1 MVSVSEW
8 RKAKQLPADVDP
20 ERTTKRSRDGATV
33 TELLRTA
40 NRAGVPLCMS
50 EATLLPRKRT
60 ALVRYRTADVLC
72 YILGGRGVVT
82 IGDKTF
88 AVGTGEA
95 VHVPPMTPHR
105 FEAVGGIPLRI
116 LRCFAP
122 ACTDADAEVLD
133 TDSTV
138 PKRPMNVLPAVP
150 RRRPPIIAG
159 SPITSN
165 ALLALRK
172 DRGLIQAAYWARLFV
187 TQSAG
192 SRYERGR
199 NVPRPVQLMIRLAY
213 GSNRDAFSLFE
224 RLRKSF
230 EGCPTPALSMLNAAH
245 SGEGMIALRKALGLN
260 QGHFWA
266 AVGVTQS
273 GGSRYEA
280 GREFSEA
287 ILILLRLLLLPEPSA
302 LALLETL
309 RRDELA

>member
-8 RKAKQLPADVDP
+8 RKAKQLSDNVEP
-20 ERTTKRSRDGATV
+20 ESTPRRSRDGATV

-72 YILGGRGVVT
+72 YILGGRGAVT

-122 ACTDADAEVLD
+122 ACTDADAELLD
-133 TDSTV
+133 ADSSV
-138 PKRPMNVLPAVP
+138 PRKPLNVLPAVP
-150 RRRPPIIAG
+150 RRRPPVIST
-159 SPITSN
+159 SPITSEK
-165 ALLALRK
+165 LLALRQEH
-172 DRGLIQAAYWARLFV
+172 GLIQATFWARLSV
-187 TQSAG
+187 KRSAG

-199 NVPRPVQLMIRLAY
+199 NIPRPVQLMIRLVY
-213 GSNRDAFSLFE
+213 GSNRESRAFLAT
-224 RLRKSF
+224 LRKSF
-230 EGCPTPALSMLNAAH
+230 DGCPTPTLSLLNAAH
-245 SGEGMIALRKALGLN
+245 TGEGLIVLRKALRLN
-260 QGHFWA
+260 QEQFWA
-266 AVGVTQS
+266 AVGVTQP
-273 GGSRYEA
+273 GGCRYEA
-280 GREFSEA
+280 GREFSEV

-309 RRDELA
+309 RRGEAA